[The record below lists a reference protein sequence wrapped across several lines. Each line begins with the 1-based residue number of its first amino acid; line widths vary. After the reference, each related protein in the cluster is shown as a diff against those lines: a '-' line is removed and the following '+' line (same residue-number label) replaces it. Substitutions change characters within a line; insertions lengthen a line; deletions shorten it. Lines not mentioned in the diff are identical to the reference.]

1 MSDNAKTFKHC
12 SKEIINIVRAEEV
25 HSYMSNKQ
33 GEWRFIV
40 EKAPWWGGYW
50 ERLVQGVKCCL
61 KKMIGRS
68 SLTLD
73 ELATILVE
81 IESTLNNRPLT
92 YLYGDEEGP
101 SHAITPADLI
111 YGHRISSTSANQ
123 QFEIVSTAKSLTK
136 RARHQHRIL
145 NNFIRQWK
153 RDYLLSLRER
163 RAITKP
169 PGNPRE
175 VKEGEVVILREDGCM
190 WRLARVVEAIKGRDG
205 AVRSARVKLLRGD
218 RSICLR

>member
-1 MSDNAKTFKHC
+1 M
-12 SKEIINIVRAEEV
+12 
-25 HSYMSNKQ
+25 
-33 GEWRFIV
+33 
-40 EKAPWWGGYW
+40 GGLL
-50 ERLVQGVKCCL
+50 ERLVQGVKRCL
-61 KKMIGRS
+61 KKTIGRS
-68 SLTLD
+68 SLTLY

-111 YGHRISSTSANQ
+111 YGHRISSTLANQ

-175 VKEGEVVILREDGCM
+175 VKEGEVVILREDGTARCM
-190 WRLARVVEAIKGRDG
+190 WRLACVVEAIKGRDG